1 VSEPE
6 PTDASAGPAPAIA
19 VKVPRQGPLR
29 RALPWLAGLAIIAVI
44 ATRLPFDAFRRSV
57 TEGPHVLLGFVTLA
71 IMTTVLCTDS
81 LSTWIGLI
89 ALGIRRPLSRV
100 AAIRGATYLLFLV
113 NYAVGQ
119 GAFGYYLNRT
129 GISGLRSIGATLFLI
144 GTNLAT
150 LLIVTTA
157 AWALAPT
164 DPNQAALWYTL
175 LIGCAAFA
183 VYLVIIAARP
193 KVFARFQVLAP
204 LFDGGL
210 RGHAIAMIGRL
221 PHTFVIVLGHWI
233 AVRVWGI
240 PVPFTVGLTLM
251 PAVVIA
257 SVLPISPAG
266 LGTTQAA
273 LVYFFYHYAA
283 GATPDEQKAHVLAFA
298 VVYFVYG
305 VVASLVVGLA
315 CTPFA
320 KRMGLLPTPDQPSPS
335 RSR

>member
-1 VSEPE
+1 VIEHEP
-6 PTDASAGPAPAIA
+6 PKIR
-19 VKVPRQGPLR
+19 RQGPLR
-29 RALPWLAGLAIIAVI
+29 RALPWVAGLAIIALI
-44 ATRLPFDAFRRSV
+44 ATRVPVDAFRRSI
-57 TEGPHVLLGFVTLA
+57 TEGPHVLLGVVTLA
-71 IMTTVLCTDS
+71 ITCTILCTDS
-81 LSTWIGLI
+81 FSTWIGLI
-89 ALGIRRPLSRV
+89 ALRIRRPLLRV
-100 AAIRGATYLLFLV
+100 GAIRGATYVLFLV

-129 GISGLRSIGATLFLI
+129 GISGLRAVGATLFLI

-150 LLIVTTA
+150 LLVVTTA

-164 DPNQAALWYTL
+164 DPNQTALWYTL
-175 LIGCAAFA
+175 LVGCAAFA
-183 VYLVIIAARP
+183 VYLVIIAVAP
-193 KVFARFQVLAP
+193 KAVTRFQVLAP

-210 RGHAIAMIGRL
+210 RGHAIAMLGRL
-221 PHTFVIVLGHWI
+221 PHTAVIVLGHWI
-233 AVRVWGI
+233 AIRTWGI

-273 LVYFFYHYAA
+273 LVYFFYSYAA

-298 VVYFVYG
+298 IVYFVYG

>member
-1 VSEPE
+1 MSEE
-6 PTDASAGPAPAIA
+6 APP
-19 VKVPRQGPLR
+19 KVPRQGPLR

-44 ATRLPFDAFRRSV
+44 ATRVPVDAFRRSI
-57 TEGPHVLLGFVTLA
+57 TEGPHVRLGFVTLA

-89 ALGIRRPLSRV
+89 GMRIRRPLSRV
-100 AAIRGATYLLFLV
+100 TAIRGATYLLFLV

-129 GISGLRSIGATLFLI
+129 GISGLRAVGATLFLI

-150 LLIVTTA
+150 LLVVTTA

-164 DPNQAALWYTL
+164 DPNQPALWYTL
-175 LIGCAAFA
+175 LVGCAAFA
-183 VYLVIIAARP
+183 VYLVIIAIAPRALARI
-193 KVFARFQVLAP
+193 QVLAP
-204 LFDGGL
+204 LFDAGL
-210 RGHAIAMIGRL
+210 RGHAIAMAGRI
-221 PHTFVIVLGHWI
+221 PHAAVLVLGHWV

-240 PVPFTVGLTLM
+240 PVPFTVGVTLM

-273 LVYFFYHYAA
+273 FVYFFSSYAA
-283 GATPDEQKAHVLAFA
+283 GATPDAQKAHVLAFA
-298 VVYFVYG
+298 IVYFVYG
-305 VVASLVVGLA
+305 VVASLLVGLA

-320 KRMGLLPTPDQPSPS
+320 KKLGLLPAPDQPRPS